1 MSAEMGSVLVL
12 AMSVVRV
19 DGAGVATG
27 VDAVVEACDMIQNCV
42 EFWECKENENEN
54 EVGVVLW

>member
-1 MSAEMGSVLVL
+1 MGSVLVL